1 MGRVRRE
8 RQWRVRRS
16 DRCGAP
22 KRPPSRYGTTDMSAP
37 TPAPGDDRPREGYY
51 PDPSIPGY
59 VRYWNGASWV
69 PGTSRPAPLDGVP
82 LASPPGSH
90 PASVPAQ
97 AQAPAPAEETGPHF
111 FDEDPQP
118 SGGSR
123 QVSPAEAQHG
133 SRPEPAAAWGA
144 DRSRQTGFGGER
156 DRRVAWGRRRAPPT
170 RGYPTRR
177 NRPTRWSSPT
187 AAPHVRTARRRSRP
201 RTRAAPSLRRPAAPW
216 CSGARR
222 DRYGPRELRGRA
234 AAAGAPQDPVPRT
247 CPPRAP

>member
-1 MGRVRRE
+1 MWSPQKTPEQIRDDGHERPNPGTRRRQAPRRVLPGSLHSWICPVLERCLLGTGYKPSGAVGRRAARVAAGLAPGVRARPGAGAGSRRGDRAALLRRGPATVRRLPAGE
-8 RQWRVRRS
+8 PRRGPARRS
-16 DRCGAP
+16 
-22 KRPPSRYGTTDMSAP
+22 K
-37 TPAPGDDRPREGYY
+37 
-51 PDPSIPGY
+51 
-59 VRYWNGASWV
+59 
-69 PGTSRPAPLDGVP
+69 
-82 LASPPGSH
+82 
-90 PASVPAQ
+90 
-97 AQAPAPAEETGPHF
+97 
-111 FDEDPQP
+111 
-118 SGGSR
+118 
-123 QVSPAEAQHG
+123 
-133 SRPEPAAAWGA
+133 PEPAAAWGA

-222 DRYGPRELRGRA
+222 DRYGPRESRGRA
-234 AAAGAPQDPVPRT
+234 AAAGGPQDPVPRT